1 MDYSHSQGKY
11 KSVLDIFRELNVR
24 NIPDVPRMNIDQRS
38 RMKDHNRGKWARMGL
53 NYDLN
58 DRFSFEVSTSGTL
71 FDKRIPGYLILL
83 VYEGT
88 HYEKYRDNPRY
99 HGCGLPGE
107 F

>member
-24 NIPDVPRMNIDQRS
+24 NIPDVPRM
-38 RMKDHNRGKWARMGL
+38 KDHNRGEWVRMGL

-88 HYEKYRDNPRY
+88 HYEKYRDNPRL
-99 HGCGLPGE
+99 HGCGLSGE